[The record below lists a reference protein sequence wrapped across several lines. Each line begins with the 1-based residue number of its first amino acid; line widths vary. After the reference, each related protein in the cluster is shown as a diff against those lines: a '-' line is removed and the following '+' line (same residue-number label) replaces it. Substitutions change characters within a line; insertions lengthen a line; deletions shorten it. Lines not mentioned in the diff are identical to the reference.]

1 MAQANGDAA
10 LARSLR
16 LALASMEGGPRLAT
30 EIEKRLRTIQ
40 RSRGSIGWD
49 KVRPLAREIA
59 NLSDTIVGPLAEM
72 DPRAAVVQM
81 RLLLELAP
89 GIFERSDD
97 GSGVL
102 SDGFRAA
109 GAELGRLW
117 ARLPGHDPVG
127 LAGELLS
134 LLDADDHGTTDD
146 LLVASDAALGPEGRT
161 ELRRLLQAR
170 VVNLP
175 KPRGRDHLGKGRDRF
190 IVSLRLRELSDLE
203 GDVDAFVAAVELGG
217 RAENAATEIA
227 ERLIAHRRPS
237 EALS

>member
-1 MAQANGDAA
+1 M
-10 LARSLR
+10 
-16 LALASMEGGPRLAT
+16 
-30 EIEKRLRTIQ
+30 
-40 RSRGSIGWD
+40 
-49 KVRPLAREIA
+49 RPLAREIA

-72 DPRAAVVQM
+72 DPRATVVQM

-89 GIFERSDD
+89 GIFDGSDD

-102 SDGFRAA
+102 SDTFRAA

-117 ARLPGHDPVG
+117 ARLPGRDPVG

-146 LLVASDAALGPEGRT
+146 LLAASDAALGLEGRT

-175 KPRGRDHLGKGRDRF
+175 KPRGRDDLGKGRDRF
-190 IVSLRLRELSDLE
+190 IISLRLRELSGPE
-203 GDVDAFVAAVELGG
+203 GATSMPSLPRSSSAAG
-217 RAENAATEIA
+217 RRTP
-227 ERLIAHRRPS
+227 RRRS
-237 EALS
+237 RSA